1 MSTTTLSAPLSS
13 VAVSPAAA
21 KAVAPTPEGARRLSA
36 LLLAAVLATLVVIAD
51 QVIDTWA
58 DGHLM
63 LAWVSLW
70 ALVFAGLALFAD
82 SARRVVRRVVAAL
95 DDWSR
100 SLAEARAEMRLWEMA
115 RQDPRLMGELVA
127 ARNRA
132 EVETETVAVSAAAQ
146 DFSEALAPIGLPE
159 AAKADTGSY
168 WERLAASRARYA
180 RMHFI

>member
-1 MSTTTLSAPLSS
+1 MSTTLSAPLSP
-13 VAVSPAAA
+13 VAVSSAAA
-21 KAVAPTPEGARRLSA
+21 KAVTASPEGARRLSA

-82 SARRVVRRVVAAL
+82 SARRMVRRVVAAL

-115 RQDPRLMGELVA
+115 RQDPRLMSELVA

-132 EVETETVAVSAAAQ
+132 EVETVAVAQ
-146 DFSEALAPIGLPE
+146 DFSEALAPMGLPE
-159 AAKADTGSY
+159 TAKPDTGSY

-180 RMHFI
+180 RVHFI

>member
-1 MSTTTLSAPLSS
+1 MSTTTLSAPLNI
-13 VAVSPAAA
+13 AVSVNRQAPA
-21 KAVAPTPEGARRLSA
+21 PEGARRLSA

-63 LAWVSLW
+63 LAWVILW

-82 SARRVVRRVVAAL
+82 GARRLARRSVAAL

-115 RQDPRLMGELVA
+115 RQDPRLMSELVA

-132 EVETETVAVSAAAQ
+132 EVESEAASV
-146 DFSEALAPIGLPE
+146 DFSDALAPIGLPD
-159 AAKADTGSY
+159 AAGADTRSY
-168 WERLAASRARYA
+168 LERLAESRMRQAHLHYV
-180 RMHFI
+180 

>member
-1 MSTTTLSAPLSS
+1 MSTTLSAPLS
-13 VAVSPAAA
+13 VSAPAAVT
-21 KAVAPTPEGARRLSA
+21 KIAPTPEGARRLSA

-82 SARRVVRRVVAAL
+82 SARRLARRAVAAL

-132 EVETETVAVSAAAQ
+132 EVESEIAAQ
-146 DFSEALAPIGLPE
+146 DFGAALAPLGLPE
-159 AAKADTGSY
+159 AAQPDTRSY
-168 WERLAASRARYA
+168 LERLAESRMRQARLHYV
-180 RMHFI
+180 

>member
-21 KAVAPTPEGARRLSA
+21 KPVAPTPEGARRLSA

-132 EVETETVAVSAAAQ
+132 EVETASVAAQ

-159 AAKADTGSY
+159 AAKPDAGSY

>member
-1 MSTTTLSAPLSS
+1 MSTTTLSAPLKI
-13 VAVSPAAA
+13 AAR
-21 KAVAPTPEGARRLSA
+21 APLARTTAAPEGARRLSA

-63 LAWVSLW
+63 LAWVILW

-82 SARRVVRRVVAAL
+82 GARRLARRSVAAL

-115 RQDPRLMGELVA
+115 RQDPRLMSELVA
-127 ARNRA
+127 ARSRA
-132 EVETETVAVSAAAQ
+132 EVESEAGAT
-146 DFSEALAPIGLPE
+146 DFSDALAPIGLPE
-159 AAKADTGSY
+159 VAKVDTRSY
-168 WERLAASRARYA
+168 WERLAESRMRQAHLHYV
-180 RMHFI
+180 

>member
-1 MSTTTLSAPLSS
+1 MSTTLSAPLSVS
-13 VAVSPAAA
+13 VPAVSPSAAA
-21 KAVAPTPEGARRLSA
+21 AESAPRLSA
-36 LLLAAVLATLVVIAD
+36 LLLAAVLATVLVIAD

-58 DGHLM
+58 NGHLM
-63 LAWVSLW
+63 LAWVMLW

-82 SARRVVRRVVAAL
+82 AARRLARRAVLAL

-132 EVETETVAVSAAAQ
+132 EAEAETTDRSFDQ
-146 DFSEALAPIGLPE
+146 ALAPLGLPE
-159 AAKADTGSY
+159 TAQPDTRSY
-168 WERLAASRARYA
+168 LERLAESRMRQARLHYV
-180 RMHFI
+180 

>member
-1 MSTTTLSAPLSS
+1 MSTTLSAPLNIAAP
-13 VAVSPAAA
+13 AVTPNKPAN
-21 KAVAPTPEGARRLSA
+21 PEGARRLSA
-36 LLLAAVLATLVVIAD
+36 LLLAAALATLVVIAD

-82 SARRVVRRVVAAL
+82 GARRVARRAVAAL

-132 EVETETVAVSAAAQ
+132 EAEEEAASA
-146 DFSEALAPIGLPE
+146 DFSEALAPMGLPAE
-159 AAKADTGSY
+159 SVTDKRSY
-168 WERLAASRARYA
+168 WERLAESRQRQAHLHYV
-180 RMHFI
+180 

>member
-132 EVETETVAVSAAAQ
+132 EVETATASAQ

-159 AAKADTGSY
+159 AAKPDTGSY

-180 RMHFI
+180 RVHFI

>member
-1 MSTTTLSAPLSS
+1 MSTTLSAPLNIATS
-13 VAVSPAAA
+13 VP
-21 KAVAPTPEGARRLSA
+21 VARKTTTPEGARRLSA
-36 LLLAAVLATLVVIAD
+36 LLMAAVLATLVVIAD

-63 LAWVSLW
+63 LAWVILW

-82 SARRVVRRVVAAL
+82 GARRLARRSVAAL

-115 RQDPRLMGELVA
+115 RQDPRLMSDLMA
-127 ARNRA
+127 ARSRA
-132 EVETETVAVSAAAQ
+132 ELEAEPAAK

-159 AAKADTGSY
+159 VAQPRANGGSY

-180 RMHFI
+180 TLHFI

>member
-1 MSTTTLSAPLSS
+1 MSTTTFTAPLS
-13 VAVSPAAA
+13 VAAPASVSPATA
-21 KAVAPTPEGARRLSA
+21 TEGARRLSA
-36 LLLAAVLATLVVIAD
+36 LLLAALLATLVVIAD

-82 SARRVVRRVVAAL
+82 TARRGARRTVAAL
-95 DDWSR
+95 DGWSR

-115 RQDPRLMGELVA
+115 RQDPRLMTELVA

-132 EVETETVAVSAAAQ
+132 EAEVDAAAPAAPAA
-146 DFSEALAPIGLPE
+146 DFSEALAPMGLPQP
-159 AAKADTGSY
+159 AVKDAGSY

-180 RMHFI
+180 SMHFI

>member
-1 MSTTTLSAPLSS
+1 MSTTLSAPLS
-13 VAVSPAAA
+13 VAASASASPAASSD
-21 KAVAPTPEGARRLSA
+21 GARRLSA

-82 SARRVVRRVVAAL
+82 TARRGARRAVAAL

-115 RQDPRLMGELVA
+115 RQDPRLMTELVA

-132 EVETETVAVSAAAQ
+132 EVELETQAAPAQ
-146 DFSEALAPIGLPE
+146 DFSDALAPIGLPQ
-159 AAKADTGSY
+159 AAAVDTRSY

-180 RMHFI
+180 KMHFI

>member
-1 MSTTTLSAPLSS
+1 MSTTTLSAPLNI
-13 VAVSPAAA
+13 AVPVNRQAPA
-21 KAVAPTPEGARRLSA
+21 PEGARRLSA

-63 LAWVSLW
+63 LAWVILW

-82 SARRVVRRVVAAL
+82 GARRLARRSVAAL

-115 RQDPRLMGELVA
+115 RQDPRLMSELVA

-132 EVETETVAVSAAAQ
+132 EVESEAASV
-146 DFSEALAPIGLPE
+146 DFSDALAPIGLPD
-159 AAKADTGSY
+159 AAGADTRSY
-168 WERLAASRARYA
+168 LERLAESRMRQAHLHYV
-180 RMHFI
+180 

>member
-1 MSTTTLSAPLSS
+1 MSTTTLSTPLKITAGASL
-13 VAVSPAAA
+13 ARQPAA
-21 KAVAPTPEGARRLSA
+21 PEGARRLSA

-63 LAWVSLW
+63 LAWVLLW

-82 SARRVVRRVVAAL
+82 GARRLARRSMAAL

-115 RQDPRLMGELVA
+115 RQDPRLMSDLIA
-127 ARNRA
+127 ARSRA
-132 EVETETVAVSAAAQ
+132 ELDDDATTR
-146 DFSEALAPIGLPE
+146 DFSEALAPIGLPVTE
-159 AAKADTGSY
+159 QADTRSY

-180 RMHFI
+180 SLHFI